1 VAQVSVSLDHDDS
14 ADQLR
19 GLAGWLRNENEFR
32 GRVTLTERIP
42 EPGQMGGVLD
52 ALTVAIGSGGAAG
65 TLVQSLFL
73 WLRQRRS
80 RPSVHLKLKSNDG
93 REVELDLLDVSDPTV
108 IVNRVVEFFDQ
119 GK

>member
-1 VAQVSVSLDHDDS
+1 VAQVSISLDHDDS

-19 GLAGWLRNENEFR
+19 ALADWLGNENELR
-32 GRVTLTERIP
+32 GRVTPVEGTLK
-42 EPGQMGGVLD
+42 PGQMGGVLD

-73 WLRQRRS
+73 WLRQRRN

-93 REVELDLLDVSDPTV
+93 REVELDLLDMSDPAA
-108 IVNRVVEFFDQ
+108 IVNQIVEFFDQ